1 MVVFPFG
8 IFLESRPSFQ
18 APALPAASCTS
29 LSPPST
35 TELESSIVA
44 VSIPTPTSEQNTR
57 PRRGRE
63 KQAEKDRTLS
73 FAATAALAAPIE
85 VGIAR

>member
-1 MVVFPFG
+1 
-8 IFLESRPSFQ
+8 
-18 APALPAASCTS
+18 LPAASCTS

-57 PRRGRE
+57 PRRRGPE

-73 FAATAALAAPIE
+73 FAATAALAAPVE